1 MSTDNTE
8 SQLDRQLLYEGKIIK
23 VFKDTVLLSDNKRT
37 TREIVEHASVV
48 CVMALDE
55 DGYIHMVKQYRYA
68 ISSELMEIPAGGIEQ
83 GESPE
88 EAAVRELQEEIGKS
102 HGQLIQLCGFWL
114 TPGWS
119 DEYMYAYLATDLTD
133 SKLPADDDENIQV
146 VKVPLGEILREI
158 NSGLIND
165 AKTIATVLLGNN
177 YLSRV

>member
-83 GESPE
+83 GNW
-88 EAAVRELQEEIGKS
+88 EIS
-102 HGQLIQLCGFWL
+102 R
-114 TPGWS
+114 T
-119 DEYMYAYLATDLTD
+119 
-133 SKLPADDDENIQV
+133 
-146 VKVPLGEILREI
+146 I
-158 NSGLIND
+158 NSIGWIL
-165 AKTIATVLLGNN
+165 AHSWLV
-177 YLSRV
+177 

>member
-37 TREIVEHASVV
+37 TREIVEHVSVV

-68 ISSELMEIPAGGIEQ
+68 ISGELMEIPAGGIEQ

-102 HGQLIQLCGFWL
+102 PGQLIQLGGFWL

-146 VKVPLGEILREI
+146 IKVPLGEILREI

-177 YLSRV
+177 YLNRV